1 MVKHVTIPQLLLEH
15 ILHTSMSNSKPT
27 CKTTLL
33 MQMQLE
39 TFFLESV
46 QQAGL
51 CGGSSSTAWPAG
63 PTLCFL
69 TENGSNNSL
78 NPGTL
83 FTESVELHYSAFGGF
98 SPWLFASLR
107 GKPGAS
113 CPDQTT
119 RNWTEWRGGKERGG
133 RRGGRR
139 GGSKNSEKESRN
151 LWKAGGT
158 GRMEGCHGAALTG
171 VTGLRGA
178 ETKVTHIM

>member
-1 MVKHVTIPQLLLEH
+1 
-15 ILHTSMSNSKPT
+15 MSNSKPT

-139 GGSKNSEKESRN
+139 GGSDVGGGRQVNEWGGGGVMEKGERRRRSGWRREN
-151 LWKAGGT
+151 EISSGEREDKT
-158 GRMEGCHGAALTG
+158 FNT
-171 VTGLRGA
+171 
-178 ETKVTHIM
+178 